1 MLQNTQLAMGA
12 FKTKHVASGRVY
24 KDIVRGDMDDIGA
37 GIDRMGNASVVFG
50 AFRREASG
58 HMRAWI

>member
-1 MLQNTQLAMGA
+1 MGA